1 MKPRSFA
8 AALVV
13 LAACQQSPA
22 PVEPTTPVPA
32 APKRWLAGDHHIH
45 SHYSVKWDNSVFPP
59 KPILGGDAKYSIP
72 LNAQMA
78 AHYGLDWLVI
88 TDHGGPN
95 RAQLALEKA
104 YPELLASRQALPQIL
119 QFYGMEFDVPGNAPG
134 GRHASF
140 IMPYRPD
147 AVVNALAPNH
157 PNEAEQLFQIERTY
171 NGRQGVPPGPEKAQD
186 SYMLEALRAMAALPD
201 PPLVLA
207 NHPAR
212 LAKGFRQ
219 YFKITPAQL
228 RDWQDSAPN
237 VMIGMTAAEGHQAAT
252 LNADGS
258 RKADGIRGEYPDFAT
273 MGGYDQMTAR
283 LGGVWD
289 SLLSEGRRFWITG
302 VSDSHGHYTD
312 GWADFW
318 PGQYAKT
325 YVQAAKDYDSIFAAL
340 KAGKIF
346 VTTGDLVDE
355 LDISV
360 RAVSASNASSSS
372 SDVVARDGVASD
384 GAGSDKISASQSQ
397 NQSQSAGVGER
408 LQVTK
413 GSTVL
418 ITVRARV
425 PKSLNGDG
433 QRPQLARL
441 DLIAG
446 DITGN
451 VANRNQDDAPQTR
464 ILQRAYTPNLRSW
477 QDAQGTYVE
486 LEYRLENLQRS
497 GYVRVRGTNNA
508 EELEPQVDAKGEDPW
523 GDLWCYSNPVFVEV
537 Y

>member
-1 MKPRSFA
+1 MTRLRFA
-8 AALVV
+8 PALVL
-13 LAACQQSPA
+13 LAACQHA
-22 PVEPTTPVPA
+22 PEQTASLSISSQA
-32 APKRWLAGDHHIH
+32 ASSATSWSMVNQPPKRWLAGDHHIH
-45 SHYSVKWDNSVFPP
+45 THYSVKWDTSVFPP

-78 AHYGLDWLVI
+78 AHYGLDWLVV

-95 RAQLALEKA
+95 RAQLALEQA
-104 YPELLASRQALPQIL
+104 YPELLASRKALPQIL

-147 AVVNALAPNH
+147 ARVKVTDAKH
-157 PNEAEQLFQIERTY
+157 PNEAEQLFSIERIY

-186 SYMLEALRAMAALPD
+186 SYMLDALKAMAALPD
-201 PPLVLA
+201 PPLLLA

-228 RDWQDSAPN
+228 RDWQDTAPN

-258 RKADGIRGEYPDFAT
+258 AKLDGIRGEYPDFAT

-289 SLLSEGRRFWITG
+289 SLLSEGRSFWITG

-355 LDISV
+355 LDLSV
-360 RAVSASNASSSS
+360 RELGSAQSAS
-372 SDVVARDGVASD
+372 
-384 GAGSDKISASQSQ
+384 
-397 NQSQSAGVGER
+397 VGER
-408 LQVTK
+408 LHVAK
-413 GSTVL
+413 GSTVV
-418 ITVRARV
+418 IQVRARV
-425 PKSLNGDG
+425 PHSPNGAG

-446 DITGN
+446 DITGA
-451 VANRNQDDAPQTR
+451 VTNRNEDDAPQTR
-464 ILQRAYTPNLRSW
+464 VLQRAYTPTLRTW

-486 LEYRLENLQRS
+486 LEYRLENIQHS

-508 EELEPQVDAKGEDPW
+508 NELEPQVDAKGENPW

-537 Y
+537 Q